1 VLFKCDDVNV
11 VVMPVNDWEPMGGY
25 TALYKQCL
33 SQPADAQLFYNI
45 SVCERQTEFISL
57 QTTKCKEMIRIVK
70 VWSNSVAWR
79 NSSSTPSQYLLSLLV
94 TAACQV
100 VLGIEYVPSFAAV
113 GSVQYVFYK
122 IHNF

>member
-1 VLFKCDDVNV
+1 MEFWANNIMTTLLRRSEKPC
-11 VVMPVNDWEPMGGY
+11 VVMANRMFLF
-25 TALYKQCL
+25 LYQ
-33 SQPADAQLFYNI
+33 
-45 SVCERQTEFISL
+45 
-57 QTTKCKEMIRIVK
+57 CKEMIRIVK

-100 VLGIEYVPSFAAV
+100 VLGIEYVSSFAAV

>member
-1 VLFKCDDVNV
+1 
-11 VVMPVNDWEPMGGY
+11 
-25 TALYKQCL
+25 
-33 SQPADAQLFYNI
+33 
-45 SVCERQTEFISL
+45 
-57 QTTKCKEMIRIVK
+57 MIRIVK

-100 VLGIEYVPSFAAV
+100 VLGIEYVSSLLKYFSIVSFGAV
-113 GSVQYVFYK
+113 GWQYVFLEELLILFYK